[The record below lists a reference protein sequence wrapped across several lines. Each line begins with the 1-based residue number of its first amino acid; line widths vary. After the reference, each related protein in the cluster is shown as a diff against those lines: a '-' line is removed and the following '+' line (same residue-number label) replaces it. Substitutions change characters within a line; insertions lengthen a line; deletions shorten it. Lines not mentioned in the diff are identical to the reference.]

1 LRSNAVISNLPP
13 LQPQTLQRQDTLVRG
28 VTLLPGE
35 QVVHFFTPRQGLVD
49 DGGPPETGRLLVA
62 TNQRILSFSPD
73 PNPTQVVLVPVEEV
87 KGVVVKT
94 AGRTGWSFWLQGLF
108 LVLAGVLI
116 YGVVAYWLDGRFGGP
131 EVPFINVG
139 LGPLVT
145 LVAIAGGVWFI
156 GRHYFTQEDS
166 SVTFQ
171 GSSWSFAFPYRGQ
184 KPEAEI
190 YQVVNGLFFSRQ
202 SRNGHQV
209 FWDE

>member
-1 LRSNAVISNLPP
+1 MISNLPP
-13 LQPQTLQRQDTLVRG
+13 LPTQTLQRSDTVVRG
-28 VTLLPGE
+28 ISLLPGE
-35 QVVHFFTPRQGLVD
+35 QVVHLFTPREGLVD

-62 TNQRILSFSPD
+62 TNQRILSFSTD

-94 AGRTGWSFWLQGLF
+94 AGRTGSGLWLQGLF
-108 LVLAGVLI
+108 LALAGVVI
-116 YGVVAYWLDGRFGGP
+116 YLLVGYWLAGRFAGP
-131 EVPFINVG
+131 EVPFINLD
-139 LGPLVT
+139 LGPLAL
-145 LVAIAGGVWFI
+145 LVIVAGGVWFI
-156 GRHYFTQEDS
+156 GHHYFTREDS

-209 FWDE
+209 SWDE